1 MRRAIELVTW
11 DDVTKKRARGVTD
24 ESDFG
29 EVHEIRQHYVLT
41 QKRVRN
47 KEKFFISKYVVR
59 GFDSSTLW
67 FNASQD
73 QLQIWRRD
81 SPPDYNEYSSYKTQH
96 TPSDIETRI
105 PLIEDPLNVTK
116 RESTSDAAIKEST
129 VNTMTINTPVTQE
142 EIIVERRPASE
153 SSSMTPERPVDSK
166 TDMKSHLSNGEIE
179 VTKEPYVKE
188 EVMMKKK
195 LDTETI
201 DVEDSATSKKF
212 DASTIKEELQ

>member
-1 MRRAIELVTW
+1 MRRAVEPVTW
-11 DDVTKKRARGVTD
+11 DDVTKKGARGVTD

-29 EVHEIRQHYVLT
+29 EVHEVGQHYVLT
-41 QKRVRN
+41 QKGVRI
-47 KEKFFISKYVVR
+47 KEKFFIPKYVVL
-59 GFDSSTLW
+59 GFDGSTLW

-73 QLQIWRRD
+73 QLQIWKRD
-81 SPPDYNEYSSYKTQH
+81 SPPEDYNEYSSYKTQH

-116 RESTSDAAIKEST
+116 RESTSDATTRESA

-142 EIIVERRPASE
+142 ELIVERRQASK

-166 TDMKSHLSNGEIE
+166 TDMKVHLSNEEIE

-195 LDTETI
+195 LDTEARA
-201 DVEDSATSKKF
+201 VEDSDTNKEF
-212 DASTIKEELQ
+212 DASTIKEE

>member
-1 MRRAIELVTW
+1 MRRAVEPVTW
-11 DDVTKKRARGVTD
+11 DDVTKKGARGVTD

-29 EVHEIRQHYVLT
+29 EVHEVGQHYVLT
-41 QKRVRN
+41 QKGVRI
-47 KEKFFISKYVVR
+47 KEKFFIPKYLVL
-59 GFDSSTLW
+59 GFDGSTLW

-73 QLQIWRRD
+73 QLQIWKRD

-116 RESTSDAAIKEST
+116 RESTSDATTKEST

-142 EIIVERRPASE
+142 ELIVERRQASK

-166 TDMKSHLSNGEIE
+166 TDMKVHLSNEEIE

-195 LDTETI
+195 LDTEARA
-201 DVEDSATSKKF
+201 VEDSATSSKF
-212 DASTIKEELQ
+212 DASTIKEE